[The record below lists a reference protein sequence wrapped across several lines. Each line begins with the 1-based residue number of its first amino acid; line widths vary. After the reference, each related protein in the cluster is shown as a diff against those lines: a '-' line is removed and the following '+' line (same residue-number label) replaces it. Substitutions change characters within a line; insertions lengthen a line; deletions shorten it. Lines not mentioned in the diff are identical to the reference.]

1 MIPKNLGELLNVS
14 ATKHPERIAIVFG
27 RKKITYKILDEL
39 TNDIASGLIDLGIK
53 KGDKVALFLDNC
65 PEFVISYYGILK
77 AGGVVVPINYMFKIE
92 EAKYILEDSQT
103 KAMITL
109 RMYLAMAEELRLRVD
124 SLKYI
129 VTPGE
134 LLCLKKHNQYVH
146 TQASTEPED
155 LAVILYTSGT
165 TGFPKGA
172 MLSHYNLISNA
183 VDSSSVIQIN
193 CRYSII
199 CILPLFHSFA
209 ATVCMNLPLLV
220 GAKIVIMKSVKPF
233 KRVIRAIRKNRVNV
247 FIGVPSMYTI
257 LKNMKMPKIF
267 HSPLIKL
274 FNPVKLCIS
283 GAAALPA
290 KTLKGFEKKFRIPLI
305 EGYGLT
311 EASPVVTLN
320 PLKGKRKSGS
330 VGLTLSENIELKI
343 VDEQGDTLA
352 AEQVGE
358 LLVKG
363 PNVMQGYF
371 RKEEATREVLKDGWL
386 YTGDMAKFDHE
397 GYFYIVGRKK
407 EMVNVRGLNVYPR
420 EIEEVLY
427 QNPKIKEAA
436 VIGIVDEH
444 KGEVPKGFIVLK
456 EGESASEHD
465 ILHYLRERLASYK
478 VPKSIEFRKELP
490 KNTTGKIM
498 KHILADEEQAKRN
511 SLKDYRDG

>member
-1 MIPKNLGELLNVS
+1 MIPKNLGELLNAS
-14 ATKHPERIAIVFG
+14 AKKHPESIAIVFG
-27 RKKITYKILDEL
+27 RKKITYKTLDEL
-39 TNDIASGLIDLGIK
+39 TNDISSGLIELGIK

-65 PEFVISYYGILK
+65 PEFVVSYYGILK

-109 RMYLAMAEELRLRVD
+109 RVYLDMAEELRLRVD
-124 SLKYI
+124 SLKHI
-129 VTPGE
+129 VTSGE
-134 LLCLKKHNQYVH
+134 LLRLKKHNPQVLV
-146 TQASTEPED
+146 QASADPGD

-172 MLSHYNLISNA
+172 MLSHYNLISN
-183 VDSSSVIQIN
+183 VIDSASVLCIN

-220 GAKIVIMKSVKPF
+220 GAKIVIMKSVRPF

-247 FIGVPSMYTI
+247 FIGVPSMYAI

-283 GAAALPA
+283 GAAALPE
-290 KTLKGFEKKFRIPLI
+290 KTFNGFEKKFRIPLI

-330 VGLTLSENIELKI
+330 IGLPLSKNIELKI
-343 VDEQGDTLA
+343 IDEKGDALGP
-352 AEQVGE
+352 EQVGE

-371 RKEEATREVLKDGWL
+371 KKEEATKEVLKDGWL

-407 EMVNVRGLNVYPR
+407 EMVNVRGLNVYPK

-436 VIGIVDEH
+436 VIGIADEH

-456 EGESASEHD
+456 EGESVGEHE
-465 ILHYLRERLASYK
+465 ILHYLRERLAPYK
-478 VPKSIEFRKELP
+478 IPKSIEFREVLP
-490 KNTTGKIM
+490 KNTTGKIL
-498 KHILADEEQAKRN
+498 KRILVDEEQAKRN
-511 SLKDYRDG
+511 SLRDYRD